1 MKKTLKAISNYNFET
16 IINKN
21 ISLFDIIG
29 RGFEIRT
36 INNITYFSNSFVG
49 AKNE

>member
-1 MKKTLKAISNYNFET
+1 LKKILKMISTYIFET

-21 ISLFDIIG
+21 IYLFDIIG

-36 INNITYFSNSFVG
+36 LNNIKYFSNSFVG

>member
-1 MKKTLKAISNYNFET
+1 MISTYIFET

-36 INNITYFSNSFVG
+36 LNNIKYFSNSFVG